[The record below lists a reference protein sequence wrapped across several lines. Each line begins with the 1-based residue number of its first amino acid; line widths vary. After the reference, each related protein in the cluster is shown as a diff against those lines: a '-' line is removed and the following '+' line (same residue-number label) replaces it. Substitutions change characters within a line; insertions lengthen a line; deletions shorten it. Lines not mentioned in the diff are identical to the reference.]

1 MHCICMIKILYNGML
16 LCISSHLYV
25 QQHHVGKLKSAM
37 VEVFTQG
44 TIANTIYKSASFF
57 SSENQWLNIYQHTT
71 AWEPF
76 NIEMLIKII

>member
-1 MHCICMIKILYNGML
+1 MHCICMIRILYNGML

-57 SSENQWLNIYQHTT
+57 FFR
-71 AWEPF
+71 EPVVKYLPAYHRMGA
-76 NIEMLIKII
+76 I